1 MISIIVPFYNAEPW
15 IRRCANSLSAQTG
28 DFEFVF
34 VDDGST
40 DHGADIIREY
50 GYQFKLIDNEHKK
63 GVSGARNTGIERA
76 IGEWVT
82 FVDADD
88 ELLPGA
94 YDTFISVIAEDERA
108 NMHQLN
114 HKRYYPSIDR
124 LAFKYLNK
132 GGVYTVDNLPKMWF
146 GVWNKLYR
154 REFLEDV
161 RFNEKIQ
168 YGEDGLFILECLA
181 KDNYLHHAE
190 KNEVAYKHR
199 FDNKNSL
206 SHVKKEKDLFKYY
219 HELENFIKRQ
229 KDPAFRVAGCKIL
242 AERWGSKNTA
252 RIIGHAE

>member
-15 IRRCANSLSAQTG
+15 ISRCANSLSAQTG
-28 DFEFVF
+28 DFEFLF
-34 VDDGST
+34 IDDGST

-63 GVSGARNTGIERA
+63 GVSGARNTGIEHAR
-76 IGEWVT
+76 GEWVT

-94 YDTFISVIAEDERA
+94 YDTFLRVIAKDERA

-114 HKRYYPSIDR
+114 HKRYYTSIDK
-124 LAFKYLNK
+124 LAFKYLNN

-161 RFNEKIQ
+161 RFNEKIN

-206 SHVKKEKDLFKYY
+206 SRSKKEKDLFKSCSKGSAGRKWI
-219 HELENFIKRQ
+219 N
-229 KDPAFRVAGCKIL
+229 AFKAC
-242 AERWGSKNTA
+242 
-252 RIIGHAE
+252 